1 MPDSRFKPYQQNQ
14 LRLLPLDLSEM
25 VPENHMARVID
36 RVVESLDTRALEALY
51 PGGGAPAYD
60 PRMMLKVVLFAYAS
74 GIYSSRK
81 CF

>member
-51 PGGGAPAYD
+51 PGVSST
-60 PRMMLKVVLFAYAS
+60 VVVDIIGVMIS
-74 GIYSSRK
+74 TE
-81 CF
+81 

>member
-36 RVVESLDTRALEALY
+36 QVVESLDTKALEALY
-51 PGGGAPAYD
+51 PGGGAPA
-60 PRMMLKVVLFAYAS
+60 
-74 GIYSSRK
+74 
-81 CF
+81 

>member
-36 RVVESLDTRALEALY
+36 QVVESLDTKPLEALY
-51 PGGGAPAYD
+51 PGGGAPA
-60 PRMMLKVVLFAYAS
+60 
-74 GIYSSRK
+74 
-81 CF
+81 

>member
-36 RVVESLDTRALEALY
+36 RVVESLDTRPWRHSTPEEGLPPTI
-51 PGGGAPAYD
+51 PG
-60 PRMMLKVVLFAYAS
+60 
-74 GIYSSRK
+74 
-81 CF
+81 